1 VAATT
6 ERPSLTHLPITL
18 FTTVMGLGGLTLA
31 TEHLERYLRA
41 PGYASV
47 GLLSLTSLVW
57 LSLTAAYLTKWI
69 RYPAAV
75 RAELDH
81 PIRLSFFPASTIGLL
96 LIAMSLLQYLP
107 DLANVLW
114 WIDVVV
120 QLGFTLMILNRWIH
134 REHFSVEHNS
144 PAWFIPISANLLV
157 PIAGAPLGHMEVSY
171 FFFAFGMIFWL
182 PLLAINLNR
191 SFFFAP
197 IAQKLLPTLFIFI
210 VPPAIGFTAWT
221 SLHGGK
227 LDDFGIILY
236 YVALF
241 MTLMVVSQGKKFVRL
256 PFALTWWAFSFP
268 IASIT
273 VATFIYFSLVGDPFF
288 LVLGLILYVV
298 LVAVVVMLVIR
309 TVIVALKKQ
318 ILLPEQ

>member
-1 VAATT
+1 
-6 ERPSLTHLPITL
+6 
-18 FTTVMGLGGLTLA
+18 
-31 TEHLERYLRA
+31 
-41 PGYASV
+41 
-47 GLLSLTSLVW
+47 
-57 LSLTAAYLTKWI
+57 
-69 RYPAAV
+69 
-75 RAELDH
+75 
-81 PIRLSFFPASTIGLL
+81 
-96 LIAMSLLQYLP
+96 
-107 DLANVLW
+107 
-114 WIDVVV
+114 
-120 QLGFTLMILNRWIH
+120 
-134 REHFSVEHNS
+134 
-144 PAWFIPISANLLV
+144 
-157 PIAGAPLGHMEVSY
+157 
-171 FFFAFGMIFWL
+171 
-182 PLLAINLNR
+182 LAINLNR